1 MIVLVCFISG
11 RWQWLAEV
19 HATDV
24 SGVFTE
30 GVSHSLLKD
39 KRRDEVPDDLA
50 ALKDQEKY
58 SKIARHDRVLGFM
71 VELSIT
77 DSCGGQV
84 SAF

>member
-1 MIVLVCFISG
+1 MWIIRTVP
-11 RWQWLAEV
+11 RRRQWLTEI
-19 HATDV
+19 HTTDV
-24 SGVFTE
+24 TGVFTE

-39 KRRDEVPDDLA
+39 KRRDEVPNDLA
-50 ALKDQEKY
+50 ALEDQEKY
-58 SKIARHDRVLGFM
+58 SKVARHDRVLGFM